1 MSYRLHSDESLEAGL
16 RRIACEQLDLAVGGL
31 EDASLDRHEAIHEA
45 RKCCKRLRGLLRLA
59 RASLGDDVY
68 GAENASLRD
77 AARRL
82 SDLRDAEALL
92 ETFDRLHE
100 RFEDEAGRRRI
111 APLRPALE
119 ARRRRLAEDDGTLK
133 RRVSAFRDELEG
145 VRERVPS
152 WPLSGADFAALAPG
166 LRRTYG
172 RGRKAM
178 RAAYDAPGSARF
190 HDWRKRVKY
199 HRYHLDL
206 LHELWPRQLKGRR
219 KEVKVLGTML
229 GEEHDLAVLRA
240 TLEAETSSS
249 STEGAGALLK
259 LARERRAELR
269 AAMRPLGAR
278 IFAERPKALPRRYGG
293 YWRAWRSEVED
304 RRGSDGE

>member
-59 RASLGDDVY
+59 RASLGDNVY
-68 GAENASLRD
+68 GAENASVRD

-82 SDLRDAEALL
+82 SDLR
-92 ETFDRLHE
+92 
-100 RFEDEAGRRRI
+100 
-111 APLRPALE
+111 
-119 ARRRRLAEDDGTLK
+119 
-133 RRVSAFRDELEG
+133 
-145 VRERVPS
+145 ERVPS
-152 WPLSGADFAALAPG
+152 WPLTGADIAALAPG

-206 LHELWPRQLKGRR
+206 LHELWPRQLKWRR

-249 STEGAGALLK
+249 STAGAGALLK
-259 LARERRAELR
+259 QARERRAELR